1 MKKRTLEGLWQQW
14 GLGREQQKVEGKQ
27 QRAQS
32 TCCGRACNWT
42 NCVTKS
48 CSKMCSEVIAHC
60 LTLLHLYVHSQY
72 LSYYK
77 QLFYTYIN
85 DAPPSIRW
93 TKWDLQSWF
102 FLRHLFL
109 QYPWETQTSLCIIQ
123 DVLASQADSPGQ
135 GWFGEQFFLPFSWY
149 PRIHASFTPQLPLLV
164 RSLRTVFD
172 YINLQIITNR
182 VSFIVFSSVILI
194 IMDLGKFFN
203 TKILE

>member
-85 DAPPSIRW
+85 DAPQVLGELNEIFNL
-93 TKWDLQSWF
+93 DF
-102 FLRHLFL
+102 FLGTCFYNIPERPRHPFVSSRMFWPLRLIL
-109 QYPWETQTSLCIIQ
+109 QDKDDLVSNSFCHFHGIHVFMLLLHLSYPC
-123 DVLASQADSPGQ
+123 
-135 GWFGEQFFLPFSWY
+135 
-149 PRIHASFTPQLPLLV
+149 
-164 RSLRTVFD
+164 
-172 YINLQIITNR
+172 
-182 VSFIVFSSVILI
+182 
-194 IMDLGKFFN
+194 
-203 TKILE
+203 